1 MRRIINESAQM
12 RIISFVTL
20 VIMYIGSWAQGSIS
34 GNVLQEDSVG
44 IPASSVY
51 LLNTKLGA
59 ATNSKGYFKIE
70 NIPAGQYTLVVS
82 SVGYQKS
89 RQVIDIQSSKTANVI
104 IILPELV
111 TDLQPLVVNSG
122 SITGGRL
129 GMKDMPG
136 SAYYVSPRELEKFN
150 HTDINRTLRNIPG
163 VNIQEEE
170 GFGLRPSI
178 GLRGTS
184 VDRNSK
190 ITLME
195 DGILMAPAPYSAPAA
210 YYFPTAGRMQAIEVV
225 KGSSQIKYGPFT
237 TGGAINLISSAI
249 PNELTAKVRIS
260 GGSFGMHTAHVNVGA
275 SNKNF
280 GYLVETFQYGAE
292 GFKELP
298 NGANTGFDKQDYM
311 VKLRANTNPDAKVY
325 QSVTLKLL
333 SVNEISNETY
343 LGISD
348 ADFLINP
355 IQRYAASQVDKI
367 TTNQRS
373 VSLSHFARITKNIEL
388 NTVGYYSQFGRNW
401 YKLNNMRDTN
411 TAGSSVQLN
420 AIVDNPEN
428 YPHLFAMMRGETDS
442 HNGAF
447 NVRANNR
454 KYYSQGVQS
463 TLGVKYLTG
472 LVAHKIDFGVRLHYD
487 NMDRFQ
493 WDDRYRMTNGVLLQT
508 TTGTPGT
515 ESNRIEDAFAF
526 ASHLQYT
533 VNYKKL
539 TTSTGV
545 RMERIT
551 MNGWN
556 FGRNNVDRDF
566 TDTNLVGT
574 TNSVM
579 AFMPGVSVDYKV
591 NKQIQLFGGAHK
603 GFAPSGNRVDTRPEE
618 SMNFEAGVKFNN
630 HDYMAFNVC
639 GFYTNYSN
647 LLGVDL
653 AASGGGGT
661 TDLFN
666 LGSAQVVGIESHVV
680 YDPLAQQN
688 LNLSLPITL
697 SYTYTNAIFTSDFN
711 NNGYGDWGVVQNGDQ
726 VPYIAPHQLSLNTSL
741 EYKNWAIHLS
751 SRFMDAMRTE
761 SGSGELVPELST
773 DSYFILDANV
783 NYALNKH
790 VSCFGGVNNF
800 TNQSYIVARRPYG
813 VRPGMPR
820 MVQIG
825 IKATF

>member
-1 MRRIINESAQM
+1 MKGVVATL
-12 RIISFVTL
+12 FVVGCL
-20 VIMYIGSWAQGSIS
+20 QGALIAQGSIS
-34 GNVLQEDSVG
+34 GQVMQEDSVG
-44 IPASSVY
+44 IGGSSVY
-51 LLNTKLGA
+51 LLNTKLGS
-59 ATNSKGYFKIE
+59 ATNSKGNFKID

-82 SVGYQKS
+82 SVGYHKN
-89 RQVIDIQSSKTANVI
+89 RQVVDVQNGQQLNLVVLLA
-104 IILPELV
+104 ELV

-190 ITLME
+190 ITVME
-195 DGILMAPAPYSAPAA
+195 DGILMAPAPYAAPAA

-225 KGSSQIKYGPFT
+225 KGSSQIKHGPFT

-260 GGSFGMHTAHVNVGA
+260 GGSFGMNTAHVNVGA

-280 GYLVETFQYGAE
+280 GYLVETFQMGAT

-311 VKLRANTNPDAKVY
+311 VKLRANTNPDAKLY
-325 QSVTLKLL
+325 QSLTLKLL

-348 ADFLINP
+348 ADFLMNP
-355 IQRYAASQVDKI
+355 IQRYAGSQVDKI

-373 VSLSHFARITKNIEL
+373 VSLSHYARITKNIEL

-411 TAGSSVQLN
+411 TTGTSVALD
-420 AIVDNPEN
+420 AIVDNPDS
-428 YPHLFAMMRGETDS
+428 YPHLFAMMRGEVDS

-454 KYYSQGVQS
+454 AYYSQGVQS
-463 TLGVKYLTG
+463 TLGAKFLTG
-472 LVAHKIDFGVRLHYD
+472 LVGHKIDVGVRVHYD

-493 WDDRYRMTNGVLLQT
+493 WDDRYRMTNGVMLQT
-508 TTGTPGT
+508 SVGIPGT
-515 ESNRIEDAFAF
+515 ESNRIEDAFALAAHAQYHVKYKGLT
-526 ASHLQYT
+526 AS
-533 VNYKKL
+533 
-539 TTSTGV
+539 SGV

-556 FGRNNVDRDF
+556 FGKNNVDRDY
-566 TDTNLVGT
+566 TDTNLLAT
-574 TNSVM
+574 TNSIM
-579 AFMPGVSVDYKV
+579 AFMPGVSVDYKL
-591 NKQIQLFGGAHK
+591 NKQLNLFAGAHK
-603 GFAPSGNRVDTRPEE
+603 GFAPPGNKIDTQPEE
-618 SMNFEAGVKFNN
+618 SMNYEMGVKFNN
-630 HDYMAFNVC
+630 NDYLAFNVC

-666 LGSAQVVGIESHVV
+666 LGSAQVFGIESHVV
-680 YDPLAQQN
+680 FDPLAQQN
-688 LNLSLPITL
+688 LTFSLPITL
-697 SYTYTNAIFTSDFN
+697 AYTYTNATFTSDFN

-726 VPYIAPHQLSLNTSL
+726 IPYIAPHQLSLNTSL
-741 EYKNWAIHLS
+741 EMKSWSVHLS
-751 SRFMDAMRTE
+751 SRYMDAMRTA
-761 SGSGELVPELST
+761 SGSGALIPSLST

-783 NYALNKH
+783 SYALNKH
-790 VSCFGGVNNF
+790 VSCFGGVNNL

-820 MVQIG
+820 MLQLG
-825 IKATF
+825 IKANF